1 MSGSKLDLIIAFTG
15 AFLIVAVLIAS
26 MRAIRY
32 HITATHLRITWLG
45 IPVRWLRLDEI
56 KYVSSKGSLWAERWY
71 NTFSVR
77 RHLLVV
83 HRRKGLHKTVMITPK
98 NPFVFKTE
106 LYQARKIAMPPLSKS
121 TSLSQN
127 DTAHLFDK
135 PAGSHVPE
143 AKAAKGPPPNAG
155 AAAGPSSP
163 N

>member
-1 MSGSKLDLIIAFTG
+1 MSGPKVDLIIAFVG
-15 AFLIVAVLIAS
+15 VFLLGAVLIGS

-32 HITATHLRITWLG
+32 EITATHLRITWLG

-56 KYVSSKGSLWAERWY
+56 KYVSSKGCFWAERWY
-71 NTFSVR
+71 NTFFVR
-77 RHLLVV
+77 RHLLVI

-98 NPFVFKTE
+98 NPYVFKTE

-121 TSLSQN
+121 TSLSQT

-143 AKAAKGPPPNAG
+143 TKAEKGPPPNAG
-155 AAAGPSSP
+155 TAAGPSSP